1 MRENSD
7 VFQGEPTQF
16 STRFSEGYLTE
27 HARKQN
33 RPDVAILLPTY
44 CEAGNIENLIREIGS
59 LDINLLIHVID
70 DSSPDGTAAI
80 AEKLREEY
88 NIELSVRPNKNG
100 LGTAITDGFRF
111 ILSMK
116 NPPDYIITMDADY
129 SHNPRDIPRL
139 MQYAKDGY
147 DLVIGS
153 RYCPGGRIVGWN
165 SVRYLIS
172 RVANFFA
179 ANMFKMRVDDC
190 TSGLRC
196 YSLQY
201 IKNVI
206 GNLHSQTYDIQIE
219 TVKQAQSQGF
229 AVKEIPITFT
239 NRKVGKSKL
248 TLAEIRGFLSYILKA
263 KLGKW

>member
-1 MRENSD
+1 MREISD
-7 VFQGEPTQF
+7 VSEGGL
-16 STRFSEGYLTE
+16 TRFSTPFSEGSSSVW
-27 HARKQN
+27 N
-33 RPDVAILLPTY
+33 RDKPEVAILLPTY

-59 LDINLLIHVID
+59 LDANPLIVVID

-88 NIELSVRPNKNG
+88 NIELFVRPDKLG

-116 NPPDYIITMDADY
+116 NPPHYIVTMDADY
-129 SHNPRDIPRL
+129 SHNPKDIPRL
-139 MQYAKDGY
+139 MQYAKNGY

-153 RYCPGGRIVGWN
+153 RYCSGGRIVGWN
-165 SVRYLIS
+165 SLRYLIS
-172 RVANFFA
+172 RVANFVA
-179 ANMFKMRVDDC
+179 VTMFKMRVNDC

-196 YSLQY
+196 YSLRY
-201 IKNVI
+201 VKNVI
-206 GNLHSQTYDIQIE
+206 GDLHSQTYDIQIE

-248 TLAEIRGFLSYILKA
+248 TLAEIRGFLSYIFKA